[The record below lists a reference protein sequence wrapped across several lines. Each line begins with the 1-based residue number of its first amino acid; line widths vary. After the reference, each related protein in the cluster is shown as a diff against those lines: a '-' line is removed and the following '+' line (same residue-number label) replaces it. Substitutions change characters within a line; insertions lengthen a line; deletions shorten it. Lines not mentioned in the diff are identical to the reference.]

1 MPDALAIERLSKCY
15 RSISARHWALQ
26 AVDLLI
32 ASGSTVAIVGPNGA
46 GKSTLFRCVLGL
58 LEPTAGT
65 ISIFGRPSSEPESR
79 ARVGFFSETASLPRH
94 LTGREALRLFA
105 KLSRIAAPEVEAV
118 IDART
123 RALRMRE
130 FIDRRVST
138 YSRGMKSRLGLAQ
151 ASIAEPDL
159 LLLDEPSAGLDP
171 EGRRLV
177 LDVLLARRDA
187 GRATVFATHILTDVE
202 TVADRVV
209 FLVSGRVAFDGPMSA
224 FARRGMA
231 CTRLERPESPALNGQ
246 PSGNDEP
253 LAVRTRR
260 GTTVSW
266 SVPDDVAH
274 ASLGLEAD
282 QPASNRVPVSWPS
295 LEEAYLEAMRGH
307 DDA

>member
-1 MPDALAIERLSKCY
+1 MPDALVIEGLSKCY
-15 RSISARHWALQ
+15 RSFRARHWALQ

-46 GKSTLFRCVLGL
+46 GKTTLFRCVLDL
-58 LEPTAGT
+58 LEPTDGT
-65 ISIFGRPSSEPESR
+65 ISIFGRPSSKPESR
-79 ARVGFFSETASLPRH
+79 QRVGFFSETASLPRH
-94 LTGREALRLFA
+94 LTGRETLRFFA
-105 KLSRIAAPEVEAV
+105 TLSGVAAHEVEAV

-123 RALRMRE
+123 RELRMRE
-130 FIDRRVST
+130 FIDRRVNT

-224 FARRGMA
+224 FARRGTA
-231 CTRLERPESPALNGQ
+231 CSRLEWPESLAPVGQ
-246 PSGNDEP
+246 ASGNEER

-266 SVPDDVAH
+266 SAPDDVAH
-274 ASLGLEAD
+274 ASQGLGAHE
-282 QPASNRVPVSWPS
+282 PALDRAPARWPN